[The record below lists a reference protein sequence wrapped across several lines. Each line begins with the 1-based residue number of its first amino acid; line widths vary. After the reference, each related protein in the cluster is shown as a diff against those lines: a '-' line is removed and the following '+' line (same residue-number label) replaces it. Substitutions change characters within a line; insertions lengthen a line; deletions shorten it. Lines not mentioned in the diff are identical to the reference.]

1 MKKQILALSAFLLI
15 GSALFMTGCSEDDT
29 TAPVITILGDN
40 PTVSLLNVTYVDAGA
55 TANDDKDGNLTSGI
69 VKTGS
74 VTNSAAGKYEISY
87 SVSDAAGNAALEARN
102 VYVVDLGGSY
112 AVVDECPPSTPSNY
126 SDVLSITGGTNV
138 NWSKFANY
146 QNGSVNGTISGSTV
160 TVPSQTVACGA
171 PGSVANRTFSGSGT
185 LSFTLSGNNIVRK
198 IVLPYTEVTNGTT
211 TSCTGTYTK

>member
-1 MKKQILALSAFLLI
+1 MKKQILALSAFVMI

-55 TANDDKDGNLTSGI
+55 TATDEKDGNLTSSI
-69 VKTGS
+69 VTTNEVNSTMAGS
-74 VTNSAAGKYEISY
+74 YQVNY
-87 SVSDAAGNAALEARN
+87 SVSDEAGNAAIESRD
-102 VYVVDLGGSY
+102 VYVVDLSGTY
-112 AVVDECPPSTPSNY
+112 AVVDECPPSAPSNY
-126 SDVLSITGGTNV
+126 SDVLTVTGGTNI
-138 NWSKFANY
+138 NWAKFANY

-185 LSFTLSGNNIVRK
+185 LSFSLSGNNIVRK

>member
-1 MKKQILALSAFLLI
+1 MKKQILALSAFVMI

-29 TAPVITILGDN
+29 TAPVITVLGDN

-55 TANDDKDGNLTSGI
+55 TATDDKDGNLTSSI
-69 VKTGS
+69 VTTNEVNSTTAGS
-74 VTNSAAGKYEISY
+74 YQVNY
-87 SVSDAAGNAALEARN
+87 SVSDAAGNAAIESRD
-102 VYVVDLGGSY
+102 VYVVNLTGTYS
-112 AVVDECPPSTPSNY
+112 VVDECPPSAPTNY
-126 SDVLSITGGTNV
+126 SDVLTVSGGTNI
-138 NWSKFANY
+138 NWAKFANY

-171 PGSVANRTFSGSGT
+171 PGSVANRTFSGTGT
-185 LSFTLSGNNIVRK
+185 LSFSLSGNNIVRK

>member
-102 VYVVDLGGSY
+102 VYVVDFSGSY